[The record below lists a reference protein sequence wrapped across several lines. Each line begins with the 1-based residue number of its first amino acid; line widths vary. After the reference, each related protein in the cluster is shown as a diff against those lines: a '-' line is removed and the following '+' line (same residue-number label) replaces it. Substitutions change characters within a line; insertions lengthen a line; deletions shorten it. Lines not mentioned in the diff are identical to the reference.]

1 MLITWYI
8 HPDLSHRIGWF
19 LGDNKP
25 NMIMGHC
32 ENCPCKQNANKF
44 AFWRNISR
52 GTIHCHKQNW
62 LSFSYVFHLVKSQGV
77 RDASIFPFLARCAP
91 TFPLPPHHYHS
102 SIYSIT
108 CYEINYF
115 VIAWV
120 ETQFF
125 MVVTYFLES
134 LVVFLLCMIICIS
147 LWVLS
152 LRRGD
157 RRDRTTQWCL
167 YDSHEFWWDNINSR
181 DITPQTPTAM
191 YNKLLIWYH
200 SVCGLSHVGLR
211 MLKIGNGKHL
221 SRTQAQVLVWYL
233 RWLRGL
239 KTKVHQRTSF
249 LGYFSWQKEQ

>member
-1 MLITWYI
+1 MLIMWYI
-8 HPDLSHRIGWF
+8 YPDLSHRIGWF

-44 AFWRNISR
+44 SQFP
-52 GTIHCHKQNW
+52 
-62 LSFSYVFHLVKSQGV
+62 VFCKEENNFGSEETFPEQKDSSLPQTKLTFFQLY
-77 RDASIFPFLARCAP
+77 FPFSDGLKGWEMHLFSPFRQGASTP
-91 TFPLPPHHYHS
+91 KFPPHHDNS
-102 SIYSIT
+102 SIYSTT
-108 CYEINYF
+108 CYEMNYF

-125 MVVTYFLES
+125 MVVTHFLWS
-134 LVVFLLCMIICIS
+134 LIVFLCMIICIS

-152 LRRGD
+152 LRRRD

-191 YNKLLIWYH
+191 YMYLLIWYH
-200 SVCGLSHVGLR
+200 SVFGLSHVGLR
-211 MLKIGNGKHL
+211 MLKIENGKP
-221 SRTQAQVLVWYL
+221 
-233 RWLRGL
+233 
-239 KTKVHQRTSF
+239 
-249 LGYFSWQKEQ
+249 

>member
-1 MLITWYI
+1 MSKEFCKIILVLKKDVQKDNSLWQTKLVFFQLCFPFSDGLRVERGIYFPLFGKVPPPPHFHHTTTI
-8 HPDLSHRIGWF
+8 HP
-19 LGDNKP
+19 
-25 NMIMGHC
+25 
-32 ENCPCKQNANKF
+32 
-44 AFWRNISR
+44 
-52 GTIHCHKQNW
+52 
-62 LSFSYVFHLVKSQGV
+62 
-77 RDASIFPFLARCAP
+77 
-91 TFPLPPHHYHS
+91 

-108 CYEINYF
+108 CYEMNYF

-125 MVVTYFLES
+125 MVVTHFLES

-191 YNKLLIWYH
+191 YNNLLIWHYT
-200 SVCGLSHVGLR
+200 VCGLTHA
-211 MLKIGNGKHL
+211 M
-221 SRTQAQVLVWYL
+221 LVWECW
-233 RWLRGL
+233 R
-239 KTKVHQRTSF
+239 
-249 LGYFSWQKEQ
+249 